1 MNKALGF
8 SATVFGLGSGIFF
21 VGYFLFEIP
30 SNLILA
36 KVGARR
42 WIARILLTWGII
54 SGLTAF
60 VWSANSFYAIRFL
73 LGLAEAG
80 YYPGIILFLTWW
92 FPVAIPL
99 AHDRP
104 VHDGHPGRRGDRLD
118 VLRLPAGARRRVR
131 SARLAVAV
139 PDRGG
144 AGAGAQRGGL
154 FLPDRRA
161 GGCALAAAG
170 AARMAGNRLA
180 AERSQRELIRHYRL
194 GETMCNPR
202 VWALTL
208 IYFGQN
214 VTGYGVVLF
223 LPQIVKRFGMSNVQ
237 TGFVTALPYLFGVVA
252 LILWGM
258 RSDRTGERSKHC
270 AAACLSARRV

>member
-73 LGLAEAG
+73 LGIAEAG

-92 FPVAIPL
+92 FPSQYRSRMIAQFMTAIP
-99 AHDRP
+99 
-104 VHDGHPGRRGDRLD
+104 
-118 VLRLPAGARRRVR
+118 
-131 SARLAVAV
+131 VAV
-139 PDRGG
+139 VTGSVFSGYLLGLDGVFGLQGWQWLFVIEAVPALVLGVVVFFYLTDGPADAHWLRPE
-144 AGAGAQRGGL
+144 QREWL
-154 FLPDRRA
+154 S
-161 GGCALAAAG
+161 
-170 AARMAGNRLA
+170 NRLA
-180 AERSQRELIRHYRL
+180 AERSQRESIRHYGL
-194 GETMCNPR
+194 GETLCN
-202 VWALTL
+202 
-208 IYFGQN
+208 
-214 VTGYGVVLF
+214 
-223 LPQIVKRFGMSNVQ
+223 
-237 TGFVTALPYLFGVVA
+237 
-252 LILWGM
+252 
-258 RSDRTGERSKHC
+258 
-270 AAACLSARRV
+270 SARAGR